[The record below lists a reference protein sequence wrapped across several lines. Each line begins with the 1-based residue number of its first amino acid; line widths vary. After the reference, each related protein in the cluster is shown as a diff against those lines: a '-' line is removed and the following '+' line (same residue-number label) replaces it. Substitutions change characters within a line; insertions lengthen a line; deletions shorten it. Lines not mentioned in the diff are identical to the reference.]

1 MTCTYN
7 DTMTAAT
14 DMQWIQQEILHQV
27 DTVVENFAANDPQK
41 LLECSKVI
49 VSSIVDKI
57 DVKHALS
64 MYYHIVKQAADK
76 ESWTSSPDRL
86 QCVYD
91 HFNNWIEL
99 ELAKRYA

>member
-1 MTCTYN
+1 MTP
-7 DTMTAAT
+7 AS
-14 DMQWIQQEILHQV
+14 DMEWIQCEILDQV
-27 DTVVENFAANDPQK
+27 DAVVENFTVNDPQK

-57 DVKHALS
+57 DVKHALG
-64 MYYHIVKQAADK
+64 MYYHMVEQAVDK
-76 ESWTSSPDRL
+76 NTWMSSPDRL

-91 HFNNWIEL
+91 YFNNWIEL

>member
-1 MTCTYN
+1 MN
-7 DTMTAAT
+7 AAA
-14 DMQWIQQEILHQV
+14 DMEWIQQEILDQV
-27 DTVVENFAANDPQK
+27 NAVADNFTMNDPEK
-41 LLECSKVI
+41 LLQCSKVI

-64 MYYHIVKQAADK
+64 MYYHIVEQAMDK
-76 ESWTSSPDRL
+76 ETWVSSADRL

-91 HFNNWIEL
+91 HFNAWIEL

>member
-1 MTCTYN
+1 
-7 DTMTAAT
+7 MTAAA
-14 DMQWIQQEILHQV
+14 DMAWIQQEILHQV
-27 DTVVENFAANDPQK
+27 NVVVENFTANDPIK

-57 DVKHALS
+57 DVKHALG
-64 MYYHIVKQAADK
+64 MYYHMVEQAVDK
-76 ESWTSSPDRL
+76 NVWMSSPDRL

-91 HFNNWIEL
+91 YFNNWIEL

>member
-7 DTMTAAT
+7 DTMTAAA
-14 DMQWIQQEILHQV
+14 DMAWIQQEILHQV
-27 DTVVENFAANDPQK
+27 DTVVEHFTVNDPQK

-57 DVKHALS
+57 DVKHALG
-64 MYYHIVKQAADK
+64 MYYHMVEQAADK
-76 ESWTSSPDRL
+76 ESWVSSADRL
-86 QCVYD
+86 QCIYD
-91 HFNNWIEL
+91 YFNDWIEL

>member
-1 MTCTYN
+1 
-7 DTMTAAT
+7 MTAAA
-14 DMQWIQQEILHQV
+14 DMQWIQQEILDQV
-27 DTVVENFAANDPQK
+27 DTVVENLTANDPKK

-57 DVKHALS
+57 DVKHALG
-64 MYYHIVKQAADK
+64 MYYHMVEQAVDK
-76 ESWTSSPDRL
+76 NTWMSSADRL

>member
-1 MTCTYN
+1 MYLYN
-7 DTMTAAT
+7 DHMTPAS
-14 DMQWIQQEILHQV
+14 DMEWIQQEILHQV
-27 DTVVENFAANDPQK
+27 DTVVEHFTVNDPAK

-57 DVKHALS
+57 DIKHALG
-64 MYYHIVKQAADK
+64 MYYHMVEQAVDK
-76 ESWTSSPDRL
+76 ETWVSSTDRL

-91 HFNNWIEL
+91 YFNGWIEL